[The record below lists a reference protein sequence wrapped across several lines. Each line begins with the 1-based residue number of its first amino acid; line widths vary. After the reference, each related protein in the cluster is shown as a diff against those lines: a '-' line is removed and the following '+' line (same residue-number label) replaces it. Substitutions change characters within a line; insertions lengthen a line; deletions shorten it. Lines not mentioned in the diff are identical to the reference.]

1 MSATGKTPVPN
12 PVAVLREEFDDWA
25 VLFNPDNAKALG
37 INPTGV
43 AVWKALNRSK
53 EIPEIISEIKEK
65 FSNVPETAENEIF
78 EFIEILSEDGFVGY
92 ELGTENDFQPGTR
105 I

>member
-1 MSATGKTPVPN
+1 MDAISKGPVPN

-43 AVWKALNRSK
+43 AVWKALNGSK
-53 EIPEIISEIKEK
+53 EIPEIVSEIKDK
-65 FSNVPETAENEIF
+65 FSNVPETVEEDIS
-78 EFIEILSEDGFVGY
+78 EFIEVLTRDGFVGY
-92 ELGTENDFQPGTR
+92 ELAGNKG
-105 I
+105 

>member
-1 MSATGKTPVPN
+1 MRAKGKGPMPN

-43 AVWKALNRSK
+43 AVWKAINGSK
-53 EIPEIISEIKEK
+53 QIHEIVSDIKDK
-65 FSNVPETAENEIF
+65 FSNVPEETVEMDIS
-78 EFIEILSEDGFVGY
+78 EFIEVLARGGFVGY
-92 ELGTENDFQPGTR
+92 ELEGTK
-105 I
+105 

>member
-1 MSATGKTPVPN
+1 MNAIKNGPVPN

-43 AVWKALNRSK
+43 AVWKALNESK
-53 EIPEIISEIKEK
+53 ELEDVISEIKEN
-65 FSNVPETAENEIF
+65 FSNVPETVEKDVS
-78 EFIEILSEDGFVGY
+78 EFIEVLTRDGFVGY
-92 ELGTENDFQPGTR
+92 QLAGNK
-105 I
+105 